1 MLDSLVL
8 FHSKESRPLEFLDA
22 EMASGTWVSWST
34 CLRSILIGEAETLP
48 QLKPSNEKIE
58 TYRGAD
64 AYRFCLE
71 VVCGLHSPL
80 VGETEVMGQ
89 FKEIAK
95 KTPLLKTFFQS
106 ILTDAKI
113 IRSAHLKNLGSQ
125 SYGSLARKFLKQSRS
140 IHMIGAGHLAEELLP
155 WMKDFESVEIFCRNP
170 EKRKALLARH
180 PQAKLLSL
188 EDEEHS
194 HADGNALI
202 LAAPMSAAEIL
213 SWMERH
219 GHVFDCLLDLRG
231 DAETDPID
239 APNVVHLGD
248 FFSEVKKNKDV
259 IHSRVELAIHE
270 IRKLSLSRFRAV
282 DHRPFGW
289 DDICA

>member
-1 MLDSLVL
+1 MLDRLIL
-8 FHSKESRPLEFLDA
+8 FHSPESRPLEFLNA
-22 EMASGTWVSWST
+22 ETAPGSWVSWST
-34 CLRSILIGEAETLP
+34 CLRSILIGEAESLP
-48 QLKPSNEKIE
+48 ELKPTHGKVE
-58 TYRGAD
+58 TYRGVE

-89 FKEIAK
+89 FKEVAK
-95 KTPLLKTFFQS
+95 KSPFLKSLFQS
-106 ILTDAKI
+106 ILTDAKT
-113 IRSAHLKNLGSQ
+113 IRRHHLKDLGSQ

-202 LAAPMSAAEIL
+202 LAAPMKAAEIL
-213 SWMERH
+213 SWMKRH

-231 DAETDPID
+231 EAEIDPID

-248 FFSEVKKNKDV
+248 FFSEVKKNKEV

-270 IRKLSLSRFRAV
+270 IQKLSETRFRTA